1 MDTLLSIGLGVGLA
15 AACGFRVFVP
25 LLTMTL
31 AERVGYLELSEG
43 FAWLGGEGAL
53 WILAAATGLEI
64 LAYFIPFLDNA
75 LDTLATPAATGA
87 GILASAS
94 VLGDFSPALQWA
106 LSVVA
111 GGGTAGLVQSGTV
124 AARATSSTS
133 TGGLGNFLI
142 AGGESL
148 LSALMSLLAL
158 FVPLAALVLVVILCF
173 FGGRALMRRRPG
185 SRRRD
190 APGAD

>member
-31 AERVGYLELSEG
+31 AERVGYLELSES

-53 WILAAATGLEI
+53 WILTAATGLEI

-148 LSALMSLLAL
+148 LSALTSLLAL
-158 FVPLAALVLVVILCF
+158 FVPLAALVLVVLLCF
-173 FGGRALMRRRPG
+173 FGARALMRRRTKTA
-185 SRRRD
+185 RE
-190 APGAD
+190 

>member
-25 LLTMTL
+25 PLAMTL
-31 AERVGYLELSEG
+31 AERVGYLELAEG
-43 FAWLGGEGAL
+43 FAWLDSERAL
-53 WILAAATGLEI
+53 WILAAAMALET

-94 VLGDFSPALQWA
+94 VLGDVSPALQWA
-106 LSVVA
+106 LAAVA

-124 AARATSSTS
+124 ATRAASSTS
-133 TGGLGNFLI
+133 TSGLGNFLI
-142 AGGESL
+142 AAGEAL
-148 LSALMSLLAL
+148 LSVLTSLLAL
-158 FVPLAALVLVVILCF
+158 FAPLAALALAALLCF
-173 FGGRALMRRRPG
+173 FAARALLRRWRTKTV
-185 SRRRD
+185 RE
-190 APGAD
+190 